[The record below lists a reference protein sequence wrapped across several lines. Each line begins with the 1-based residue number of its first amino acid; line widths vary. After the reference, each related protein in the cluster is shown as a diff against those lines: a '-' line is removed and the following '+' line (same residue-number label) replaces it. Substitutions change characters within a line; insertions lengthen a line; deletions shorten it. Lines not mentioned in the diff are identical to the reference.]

1 MAKKNKNEL
10 ERGAGILLPI
20 SSLPSSY
27 GIGTFGKEGYKFID
41 QLVRARQKY
50 WQVLPIG
57 PTSFGDSPYQSF
69 SAFAGNPYFIDLE
82 ILVEEGLLSYDEINA
97 FDWGNDPSCVDY
109 EKIYNSRFIV
119 LKKAFARSTHK
130 RTKAYKEFCEEN
142 QYWLEDYS
150 LYMAIKEHF
159 DNVEWLK
166 WDEGIRFREEKAV
179 AHYSKTLKTE
189 VDFWK
194 FCQFKFYEQWNK
206 LKKYAN
212 DNEIKIIGD
221 VPLYVALDS
230 ADVWAHSDLFEL
242 DERKKPINIA
252 GVPPDAFSATGQRW
266 GNPLYDW
273 AKMEEDNFAWWY
285 KRMESSAKL
294 YDVTRIDHFIGVV
307 RYFSIPVECETAEN
321 GVYKKGPGKK
331 LTDVIDKAMGDK
343 QIIAEDLGIVVP
355 AVQKLMEKTGY
366 PGMKIL
372 EFAFDVGCNSEYL
385 PHNYT
390 NCNQVV
396 YGGTHDN
403 ETLIGFFGSKKSE
416 ELKYAYEYLNVSNIW
431 ELADGIIRLA
441 YGCNLNAAIFQMQD
455 ILMLDNSARMNT
467 PSELGGNWQWRMT
480 TDSFREEHIR
490 KLESYA
496 CIYGRCEIEESNEEI
511 DE

>member
-27 GIGTFGKEGYKFID
+27 GIGTFGREGYKFID

-97 FDWGNDPSCVDY
+97 FDWGNNPSYVDY

-142 QYWLEDYS
+142 QFWLEDYS

-166 WDEGIRFREEKAV
+166 WDEDIRFREEKAV
-179 AHYSKTLKTE
+179 AHYSRMLKTE

-230 ADVWAHSDLFEL
+230 EDVWAHSDLFEFW
-242 DERKKPINIA
+242 KK
-252 GVPPDAFSATGQRW
+252 DF
-266 GNPLYDW
+266 
-273 AKMEEDNFAWWY
+273 
-285 KRMESSAKL
+285 
-294 YDVTRIDHFIGVV
+294 
-307 RYFSIPVECETAEN
+307 
-321 GVYKKGPGKK
+321 
-331 LTDVIDKAMGDK
+331 
-343 QIIAEDLGIVVP
+343 
-355 AVQKLMEKTGY
+355 
-366 PGMKIL
+366 
-372 EFAFDVGCNSEYL
+372 
-385 PHNYT
+385 
-390 NCNQVV
+390 
-396 YGGTHDN
+396 
-403 ETLIGFFGSKKSE
+403 
-416 ELKYAYEYLNVSNIW
+416 
-431 ELADGIIRLA
+431 
-441 YGCNLNAAIFQMQD
+441 
-455 ILMLDNSARMNT
+455 
-467 PSELGGNWQWRMT
+467 
-480 TDSFREEHIR
+480 
-490 KLESYA
+490 
-496 CIYGRCEIEESNEEI
+496 
-511 DE
+511 